1 MRKILILIFIFLV
14 STGSSFSIE
23 EEIRLADSIEF
34 EINPYEAKKVLFKNS
49 VVDEFSPV
57 LNFRGVYEADISDEK
72 DSFKY
77 PFVLEGGGEVKF
89 GESKN
94 KIRVVSNFTRN
105 VDGFHHKFLGKLSDV
120 YFEKNINENHKFLI
134 GNARV
139 PFGFEGSK
147 STYKLMFSNRAQIG
161 ENFNDARALGIK
173 YTGRFDGLEFSAGG
187 YSATRY
193 MQNITEG
200 AEFAA
205 WVNYKPFYKESHILR
220 DLKIGAGADIGVLDN
235 GYGVYGAGIEW
246 QNKKILL
253 YAEYAFAN
261 GSNASEYNKNKQ
273 QGFYTTAAYNLTD
286 KLQAAVRYDV
296 FDSNTKSADS
306 TIQKYTAGFNYYI
319 FKERLRFGLDYTYTK
334 NPGLNNDTN
343 SVRFL
348 TQVMI

>member
-1 MRKILILIFIFLV
+1 MW
-14 STGSSFSIE
+14 
-23 EEIRLADSIEF
+23 
-34 EINPYEAKKVLFKNS
+34 Y
-49 VVDEFSPV
+49 
-57 LNFRGVYEADISDEK
+57 
-72 DSFKY
+72 
-77 PFVLEGGGEVKF
+77 
-89 GESKN
+89 
-94 KIRVVSNFTRN
+94 
-105 VDGFHHKFLGKLSDV
+105 GFHHKFLGKLSDV

-173 YTGRFDGLEFSAGG
+173 YTGKFDGLEFSAGG

-246 QNKKILL
+246 QIRK
-253 YAEYAFAN
+253 
-261 GSNASEYNKNKQ
+261 
-273 QGFYTTAAYNLTD
+273 FY
-286 KLQAAVRYDV
+286 
-296 FDSNTKSADS
+296 
-306 TIQKYTAGFNYYI
+306 
-319 FKERLRFGLDYTYTK
+319 
-334 NPGLNNDTN
+334 
-343 SVRFL
+343 
-348 TQVMI
+348 